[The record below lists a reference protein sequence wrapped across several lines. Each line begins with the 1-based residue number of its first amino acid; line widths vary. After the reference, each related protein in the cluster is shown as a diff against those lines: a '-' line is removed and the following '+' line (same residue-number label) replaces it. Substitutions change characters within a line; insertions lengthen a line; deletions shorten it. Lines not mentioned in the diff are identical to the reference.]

1 MAKDRLELM
10 GARRPQLRE
19 VTREDGTKVQR
30 FEGYAIVF
38 NEPSVVMCDWWEGKT
53 FREYVDPTAVTQAMV
68 DKQDII
74 CTAFH
79 DREKLLARCTNG
91 QGSMRM
97 TVDNVGVKCEFDFD
111 SRSAI
116 HNDIM
121 VAVERGDM
129 PGMSFSF
136 YEDDYTYTDSKGAD
150 GIIDRHITNIASF
163 FEVTVAANPAYPATT
178 ANCREQWE
186 QLTKGEEELLARQQA
201 EQEAEHL
208 RTRLRESDNRFLAL
222 KAQAALLD

>member
-1 MAKDRLELM
+1 MM
-10 GARRPQLRE
+10 GVKRPQVRE
-19 VTREDGTKVQR
+19 VTREDGTKVKR

-38 NEPSVVMCDWWEGKT
+38 NEPSVLMCDWWEGKT
-53 FREYVDPTAVTQAMV
+53 FREYVDSGAVTQNMV
-68 DKQDII
+68 DLQDII

-79 DREKLLARCTNG
+79 DREKLLARCNKG
-91 QGSMRM
+91 EGSMKM
-97 TVDNVGVKCEFDFD
+97 TVDETGVKCEFEFD
-111 SRSAI
+111 ERSAI

-136 YEDDYTYTDSKGAD
+136 FEDDYTYVDSKGAD

-178 ANCREQWE
+178 ANCKREWE
-186 QLTKGEEELLARQQA
+186 ELTQSEQAALQRHKEEEENKHLLARLR
-201 EQEAEHL
+201 EADNRMERL
-208 RTRLRESDNRFLAL
+208 RTM
-222 KAQAALLD
+222 AATL